1 MLKKTLLIC
10 ELALEITECNN
21 IMNCCLFHL
30 LLYNHDYK
38 KPVELYCRYYC
49 WILATIRLKFYI
61 SFLFFPLPIDTELD
75 FVKALQ
81 YIISISKSNLFLFIF
96 VTL

>member
-1 MLKKTLLIC
+1 
-10 ELALEITECNN
+10 
-21 IMNCCLFHL
+21 MNCCLFHL

-38 KPVELYCRYYC
+38 KPVEQILLLDISYHKTQILY
-49 WILATIRLKFYI
+49 FF

>member
-30 LLYNHDYK
+30 LLYNDYK
-38 KPVELYCRYYC
+38 KPVEQILLLDISYHKTQILY
-49 WILATIRLKFYI
+49 FF
-61 SFLFFPLPIDTELD
+61 SFLSF
-75 FVKALQ
+75 ANR
-81 YIISISKSNLFLFIF
+81 Y
-96 VTL
+96 